1 MSISESKKIYEQ
13 KQVEKSDNNL
23 TESLFSNNPHTID
36 KTPNTTVV
44 KIGKNKFVSVI
55 KPIRTEKKNIIP
67 ITIPV
72 PIPIK
77 SKKIENKS
85 YDLNDYDYDC
95 DFDFLVY
102 N

>member
-23 TESLFSNNPHTID
+23 TESLFSNNPHVID
-36 KTPNTTVV
+36 KSSNTNIV

-55 KPIRTEKKNIIP
+55 KPLINENKIKPVIKPTINEKKNK
-67 ITIPV
+67 TIG
-72 PIPIK
+72 
-77 SKKIENKS
+77 
-85 YDLNDYDYDC
+85 YDLNDYDYDY

>member
-36 KTPNTTVV
+36 KSSNSNIV

-55 KPIRTEKKNIIP
+55 KPVISEKKNIIP
-67 ITIPV
+67 ISI

-77 SKKIENKS
+77 PKKIENKS

>member
-13 KQVEKSDNNL
+13 KQVEKSDNKL
-23 TESLFSNNPHTID
+23 TESLFSNNPHVID
-36 KTPNTTVV
+36 KSSNTNIV

-55 KPIRTEKKNIIP
+55 KPIINEKKNIILE
-67 ITIPV
+67 

-77 SKKIENKS
+77 PKKIKNKC

-95 DFDFLVY
+95 DIDFLVY
-102 N
+102 D